1 MGRCLHRPHGE
12 ARCGA
17 TIFVA
22 LGRGRRGL
30 PPQCLSPPAKLQTVH
45 ILPCSWFPLYFLFFY
60 FPSLFLPLSQAGSQV
75 ETLNGGKDGGDSGK
89 RTGLNPL
96 PQRSS
101 CTELEVGSKG
111 SIAFLPTHPG
121 PWLSGLGWGKLPGG
135 CHHAGLRAPDSA
147 LSIWNL

>member
-12 ARCGA
+12 AHLWA
-17 TIFVA
+17 TI
-22 LGRGRRGL
+22 LGGPGQGQERAA
-30 PPQCLSPPAKLQTVH
+30 PTMLSLPAKLQTVH

-75 ETLNGGKDGGDSGK
+75 ETLNGGKDGGDLGK
-89 RTGLNPL
+89 RTGLNHL

-101 CTELEVGSKG
+101 WTELEVGTKG

-135 CHHAGLRAPDSA
+135 CHHSGLGAPESA
-147 LSIWNL
+147 LSIWNF